1 MTETTER
8 QEQVNVRLTPEQ
20 ARWLD
25 RRAARGFGGR
35 AVIVRALIDQAMAG
49 EERRNVRIRKEI
61 EHELGMDR

>member
-35 AVIVRALIDQAMAG
+35 AVIVRALIDQAMA
-49 EERRNVRIRKEI
+49 EERKGRDGLRDDSGR
-61 EHELGMDR
+61 

>member
-25 RRAARGFGGR
+25 SHAARGFGGR
-35 AVIVRALIDQAMAG
+35 AVIVRALIDQAMA

>member
-25 RRAARGFGGR
+25 RRAARGLGARRDR
-35 AVIVRALIDQAMAG
+35 ARPD
-49 EERRNVRIRKEI
+49 
-61 EHELGMDR
+61 